1 MSERKARVKVGVV
14 GATGYTGAELV
25 RLLSSHPRVELTML
39 VSRTESGKS
48 LAEVLP
54 HLGGI
59 DLPPLS
65 TLDMERL
72 ASECEVVFLAGETG
86 FAMEHAPVLLKT
98 GVPEFAFPG
107 YPAGSEKKILPSWSE
122 KKILQVIDLSADF
135 RLRDPALFQE
145 WYGMPHR
152 APELLREALYGL
164 PELTPPDAYRYA
176 RLIANPGCYP
186 TASALALAPLLSA
199 DLVDSE
205 CIVIDAKSG
214 VSGAGRSRVSV
225 EYLFTELDENFKP
238 YAVER
243 HRHTPEI
250 EQTLSGIAHQTV
262 RVRFTPHL
270 VPMRRGILCTTYAR
284 LRQPVA
290 ISDLHALYTTF
301 YGDQPFV
308 WVRPLGDFPATRDVY
323 GSNRCDIGLTI
334 DARTQMAVV
343 ISAIDNLVK
352 GAAGQAIQNFNLL
365 MGWEPTLGLPMA
377 GIAP

>member
-1 MSERKARVKVGVV
+1 MARSTSARVRVGIV

-25 RLLSSHPRVELTML
+25 RLLSAHPRVQITQL
-39 VSRTESGKS
+39 VSRTEAGKR
-48 LAEVLP
+48 LEEVLP
-54 HLGGI
+54 HLRGVP
-59 DLPPLS
+59 LPPLS
-65 TLDMERL
+65 ALDTERL
-72 ASECEVVFLAGETG
+72 ANECEVVFLAGETG
-86 FAMEHAPVLLKT
+86 FAMEHAPTLLKS
-98 GVPEFAFPG
+98 G
-107 YPAGSEKKILPSWSE
+107 LR
-122 KKILQVIDLSADF
+122 VIDLSADF
-135 RLRDPALFQE
+135 RLRDPAVFQE

-164 PELTPPDAYRYA
+164 PELTPRDAYAYT

-186 TASALALAPLLSA
+186 TAAALALAPLISA
-199 DLVDSE
+199 DLVDVG

-225 EYLFTELDENFKP
+225 DYLFTELDENFKA

-250 EQTLSGIAHQTV
+250 EQTLSGVLERHRREQETTV

-270 VPMRRGILCTTYAR
+270 VPMTRGILCTAYAR

-290 ISDLHALYTTF
+290 MNDLHALYTTF
-301 YGDQPFV
+301 YGGQPFV
-308 WVRPLGDFPATRDVY
+308 QVRPLGDFPATRQVY
-323 GSNRCDIGLTI
+323 GSNRCDIGFTI

-352 GAAGQAIQNFNLL
+352 GAAGQAIQNLNLW
-365 MGWEPTLGLPMA
+365 MGWEPTLGLPLA
-377 GIAP
+377 AVAP

>member
-1 MSERKARVKVGVV
+1 MAESSPKVRVKVGIV

-25 RLLSSHPRVELTML
+25 RLLSAHPRVEIAML
-39 VSRTESGKS
+39 VSRTEAGKPI
-48 LAEVLP
+48 AEVLP

-65 TLDMERL
+65 ALDIERL
-72 ASECEVVFLAGETG
+72 TNECEVVFLAGETG
-86 FAMEHAPVLLKT
+86 FAMEHAPALLKS
-98 GVPEFAFPG
+98 G
-107 YPAGSEKKILPSWSE
+107 LR
-122 KKILQVIDLSADF
+122 VIDLSADF
-135 RLRDPALFQE
+135 RLRDPTVFQE

-164 PELTPPDAYRYA
+164 PELTMPDAYRYA

-186 TASALALAPLLSA
+186 TASALALAPLISA
-199 DLVDSE
+199 DLVDTE

-225 EYLFTELDENFKP
+225 DYLFTELDENFKA

-250 EQTLSGIAHQTV
+250 EQTLSGMAHRGTGV
-262 RVRFTPHL
+262 PSIRLDTTMTLRVRFTPHL
-270 VPMRRGILCTTYAR
+270 VPMTRGILCTAYAR
-284 LRQPVA
+284 LKQPVA
-290 ISDLHALYTTF
+290 LSDLHALYTTF

-308 WVRPLGDFPATRDVY
+308 WVRPLGDFPATRHVY

-334 DARTQMAVV
+334 DARLQMAVV

-352 GAAGQAIQNFNLL
+352 GAAGQAIQNLNLL
-365 MGWEPTLGLPMA
+365 MGWEPTLGLPVA
-377 GIAP
+377 GTAP

>member
-1 MSERKARVKVGVV
+1 MSNQRVRIGIV

-25 RLLSSHPRVELTML
+25 RLLSAHPHAEIAML
-39 VSRTESGKS
+39 VSRTEAGKPI
-48 LAEVLP
+48 AEVLP
-54 HLGGI
+54 HLGGLS
-59 DLPPLS
+59 LPPLS
-65 TLDMERL
+65 ALDTERL
-72 ASECEVVFLAGETG
+72 TSECEVVFLAGETG
-86 FAMEHAPVLLKT
+86 FAMEHAPALLKS
-98 GVPEFAFPG
+98 GVR
-107 YPAGSEKKILPSWSE
+107 
-122 KKILQVIDLSADF
+122 VIDLSADF

-164 PELTPPDAYRYA
+164 PELTPPDAYRIT

-199 DLVDSE
+199 DLVDTQ

-214 VSGAGRSRVSV
+214 VSGAGRSRVRV
-225 EYLFTELDENFKP
+225 DYLFTELDENFKA
-238 YAVER
+238 YGVER

-250 EQTLSGIAHQTV
+250 EQTLSGVAHRTV

-270 VPMRRGILCTTYAR
+270 VPMTRGILCTAYAR
-284 LRQPVA
+284 LNQPVA
-290 ISDLHALYTTF
+290 LSDLHALYTTF

-308 WVRPLGDFPATRDVY
+308 WVRPLGDFPATRHVY

-334 DARTQMAVV
+334 DARTQMVVV
-343 ISAIDNLVK
+343 ISATDNLVK

-365 MGWEPTLGLPMA
+365 MGLEPTTGLPVA